1 MSKDNRSKLKQQG
14 SLEEDA
20 TLNLWRTADQL
31 QIHFTRLFREHGLTP
46 QQYNV
51 LRILRGAPGPL
62 PCLDIASRLIT
73 AVPAITGLIDRLDE
87 AGLIARER
95 SATDR
100 RVVYVSITAAGK
112 HRLKELDEPVQ
123 RLHKALLGHM
133 DEAALRSLIALAA
146 EARRRA
152 GGDGG

>member
-1 MSKDNRSKLKQQG
+1 MSSGSKNNESRVR

-20 TLNLWRTADQL
+20 SLNLWRTADQL

-51 LRILRGAPGPL
+51 LRILRGAAQPL

-73 AVPAITGLIDRLDE
+73 AVPAITGLIDRLDD
-87 AGLIARER
+87 AGLITRER
-95 SATDR
+95 SSTDR
-100 RVVYVSITAAGK
+100 RVVYVSITALGR

-123 RLHKALLGHM
+123 LLHKSLLGHM
-133 DEAALRSLIALAA
+133 DQTALRSLIALSI
-146 EARRRA
+146 EARKHA
-152 GGDGG
+152 DGGGA

>member
-1 MSKDNRSKLKQQG
+1 MSSGSKNNESRVR

-51 LRILRGAPGPL
+51 LRILRGAAQPL
-62 PCLDIASRLIT
+62 PCLDVASRLIT
-73 AVPAITGLIDRLDE
+73 AVPAITGLIDRLDD
-87 AGLIARER
+87 AGLITRER

-100 RVVYVSITAAGK
+100 RVVYVSITALGR

-123 RLHKALLGHM
+123 RLHKSLLGHM
-133 DEAALRSLIALAA
+133 DQTALRSLIALSI
-146 EARRRA
+146 EARKYADGA
-152 GGDGG
+152 GA